1 MEQQTIERST
11 WIAAPREKV
20 WQAVTEPQHIA
31 VWFLTAMPGSQ
42 MKRDEN
48 GKLSLDMGFMVADFA
63 VLEAMDAPRQVTSR
77 SLPDMLLATTYTL
90 TEENNG
96 TRVTVRMTGFE
107 ALPEGEGRDRFNLSG
122 AAWEEALA
130 NLKAHVDGAE
140 LPHPQASVGPLFGF
154 WREPKE
160 KLAIERTIWIDAPR
174 ERVWLAITDPVQVEQ
189 WFAPGTT
196 FKSTGE
202 GVGARM
208 YIVDPETGGETHTQ
222 VIDVY
227 DPPHRLVTRSTPTAP
242 DTPTTTSYR
251 LDAENNGTRLTLT
264 YAGYE
269 LAPAD
274 TRKRNMEE
282 NAFGFGFVLGN
293 IKGYIEG
300 TAMPQPG
307 GF

>member
-1 MEQQTIERST
+1 MEKLAIERST
-11 WIAAPREKV
+11 WINAPRERV
-20 WQAVTEPQHIA
+20 WRAVTEPQQIA
-31 VWFLTAMPGSQ
+31 QWFLPAMPGVQ
-42 MKRDEN
+42 MNRDDS
-48 GKLSLDMGFMVADFA
+48 GRLSLDMGFMIAEFA
-63 VLEAMDAPRQVTSR
+63 ILEAMTPPRQVTSR
-77 SLPDMLLATTYTL
+77 SVPDLLLASTYTL
-90 TEENNG
+90 EEENGG
-96 TRVTVRMTGFE
+96 TRVTVTMTGFE
-107 ALPEGEGRDRFNLSG
+107 ALPEEARQDRFNLSG

-130 NLKAHVDGAE
+130 NLKAYIGGAE
-140 LPHPQASVGPLFGF
+140 LPHPQASISPLFGF

-174 ERVWLAITDPVQVEQ
+174 ERVWLAITDPTQVEQ

-202 GVGARM
+202 GVGAKL
-208 YIVDPETGGETHTQ
+208 YIEDPETGGETHTQ

-227 DPPHRLVTRSTPTAP
+227 DPPRHLVTRSVPAPPETPS
-242 DTPTTTSYR
+242 TTSYR

-269 LAPAD
+269 MQPAD
-274 TRKRNMEE
+274 MRKRNMEE
-282 NAFGFGFVLGN
+282 NAFGFGLVLGN
-293 IKGYIEG
+293 IKAFIEG